1 MCILMQMTKFCDVA
15 ESLSLLSDVTSCT
28 TDCHFQR
35 MPLILRT
42 ILTSHHPQRL
52 GDAIK
57 EPVDSVL
64 SGTCIK
70 ET

>member
-1 MCILMQMTKFCDVA
+1 MHFNVDDKFCDVA
-15 ESLSLLSDVTSCT
+15 ESLHLLSDVMSCT
-28 TDCHFQR
+28 TDCHFRR
-35 MPLILRT
+35 MPLVLLT

-52 GDAIK
+52 VDAIE

-64 SGTCIK
+64 SGVCIK